1 MPLLFETGA
10 YKLTY
15 PRVVVACDAQTQ
27 LLRLVA
33 RDGCTAVD
41 AEARVGAQMPQ
52 GDKRKLA
59 NLVIDNSGSAD
70 DTREQA
76 CPVLRPR

>member
-15 PRVVVACDAQTQ
+15 PQVLVACDARTQ
-27 LLRLVA
+27 LLRLMA

-41 AEARVGAQMPQ
+41 AEARVEAQMSQ
-52 GDKRKLA
+52 EDKMKLA
-59 NLVIDNSGSAD
+59 NLVIDNSGSVD

-76 CPVLRPR
+76 CSLLWPR